1 MRNRKH
7 DIEKY
12 LRGKLSSDE
21 MHALEKEALSDPF
34 LAEALEG
41 IEQAGADNFLY
52 DLHKINRSVHA
63 RMRKPRKHTK
73 VISMWGWSSMIAATL
88 LLIAVSGFLVVSL
101 LKDQR
106 QRQQAMHA
114 ASEREKEPATDTLTV
129 VAPAEAPVPVKRE
142 QESAPLADGK
152 SQDTPPT
159 STSKFRPQ
167 PDVDEARAEN
177 ESTSEKG
184 NVAPAEESRTEA
196 AHQSEV
202 NAKDNAVSQGIQSSS
217 ARVDSKKASPTAKA
231 GSRESNVIKG
241 KVLDQSGHGLP
252 GVNVIIK
259 GTNTGTVTDAAG
271 NYELPVPDEASKLVF
286 NFIGYEAREE
296 GIAGKETLNVTM
308 EEDSTT
314 LSEVVVTGYG
324 ATGSRSVPES
334 FRFAE
339 PAGGRNDFKTYLS
352 AAIKYPQEA
361 IQHKTEGRV
370 TVRFTVEPDG
380 HLTDFEIIRG
390 IGFGCE
396 EELIRAI
403 RQGPAWT
410 PSRRDDQPIRDNV
423 RVRYRFVLGE

>member
-63 RMRKPRKHTK
+63 RMRKPRKHNK
-73 VISMWGWSSMIAATL
+73 VISMWGWSSVIAATL
-88 LLIAVSGFLVVSL
+88 LLIAISGFLVVSL

-106 QRQQAMHA
+106 QRQQAMQA
-114 ASEREKEPATDTLTV
+114 ASENETEPAKDTLTI
-129 VAPAEAPVPVKRE
+129 VAPAEAPVPVKRDR
-142 QESAPLADGK
+142 ESALLRDGRP
-152 SQDTPPT
+152 QATPST
-159 STSKFRPQ
+159 SPSKFRAQ
-167 PDVDEARAEN
+167 PEVDEAESAN
-177 ESTSEKG
+177 ESTSEKD
-184 NVAPAEESRTEA
+184 NVANAEESRTETE
-196 AHQSEV
+196 HEVEV
-202 NAKDNAVSQGIQSSS
+202 NTEGNAVSQGIQSSS
-217 ARVDSKKASPTAKA
+217 ARAESKKASPTAKT
-231 GSRESNVIKG
+231 GSRESNVIRG
-241 KVLDQSGHGLP
+241 QVLDESGRGLP
-252 GVNVIIK
+252 GVNIIIK

-286 NFIGYEAREE
+286 NFIGYETREE
-296 GIAGKETLNVTM
+296 GIAGKEALNVTM

-324 ATGSRSVPES
+324 AAGSRSVPES

-339 PAGGRNDFKTYLS
+339 PAGGRNDFRTYLS
-352 AAIKYPQEA
+352 TAIKYPQDA

-380 HLTDFEIIRG
+380 QLTNFEILKG

-403 RQGPAWT
+403 RQGPAWA
-410 PSRRDDQPIRDNV
+410 PSKRDDQPVQDRV
-423 RVRYRFVLGE
+423 RVRYRFVLEE